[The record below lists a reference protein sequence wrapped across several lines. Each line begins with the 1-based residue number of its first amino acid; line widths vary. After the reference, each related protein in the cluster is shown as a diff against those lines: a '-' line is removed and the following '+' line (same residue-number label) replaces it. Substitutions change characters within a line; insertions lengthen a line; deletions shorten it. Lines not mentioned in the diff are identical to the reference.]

1 MKIFRVLLFL
11 PVLILFLAFF
21 YRGPV
26 KTFDQLYP
34 HSDALKAAFEQFR
47 ALPLQQIEQGG
58 YDWPYLALGKGNET
72 VLFLHGMGGSYDIWW
87 QQITAL
93 QDSYRIIAPTYPPVS
108 TMEALAAG
116 VIAILDRENISEVH
130 LVGSSLGGDLAQYL
144 AAYYPERVKSALF
157 GNTFVADTDFK
168 AVVTPMFAPLRW
180 APEWLI
186 RYQFRKGILAQHY
199 PASGQSEFL
208 RAYLLEQGYGA
219 MGVDQFRNRAW
230 CVLDIYEKR
239 LSKDIP
245 LQIIESDND
254 PLVPEKFRE
263 QLKATYPGAGVYTF
277 SGAGHFPYL
286 SHPDTYNQIL
296 LDHLR
301 R

>member
-21 YRGPV
+21 YRGPI

-34 HSDALKAAFEQFR
+34 YSDALKAAFEEFR
-47 ALPLQQIEQGG
+47 ALPLQQIEHGG

-93 QDSYRIIAPTYPPVS
+93 KDSFRIIAPTYPPVS

-116 VIAILDRENISEVH
+116 IIAILDREGLEEVH

-168 AVVTPMFAPLRW
+168 AAVTPMFAPLR
-180 APEWLI
+180 
-186 RYQFRKGILAQHY
+186 
-199 PASGQSEFL
+199 
-208 RAYLLEQGYGA
+208 
-219 MGVDQFRNRAW
+219 
-230 CVLDIYEKR
+230 
-239 LSKDIP
+239 
-245 LQIIESDND
+245 
-254 PLVPEKFRE
+254 
-263 QLKATYPGAGVYTF
+263 
-277 SGAGHFPYL
+277 
-286 SHPDTYNQIL
+286 
-296 LDHLR
+296 
-301 R
+301 